1 MTEAPGLAPFAAIAA
16 EPAIWLVLIAWGFA
30 EAIVAPVVPDVLIG
44 ILVLAAPWQLA
55 PLLSAAIVGG
65 VGGAAAFWRLR
76 RVRPDIVARILASQ
90 PGLGRPGLTE
100 AQERLRR
107 RGVVKGFAQIGP
119 GLPVKACLAALA
131 TIDPKR
137 PVIEVM
143 ALALLNRLA
152 RLAPVAIAFAF
163 LHPVALAADWGAA
176 TIAAVYTAGWAL
188 FYGSYWTLRDP
199 RRRG

>member
-1 MTEAPGLAPFAAIAA
+1 
-16 EPAIWLVLIAWGFA
+16 
-30 EAIVAPVVPDVLIG
+30 
-44 ILVLAAPWQLA
+44 
-55 PLLSAAIVGG
+55 
-65 VGGAAAFWRLR
+65 
-76 RVRPDIVARILASQ
+76 
-90 PGLGRPGLTE
+90 
-100 AQERLRR
+100 
-107 RGVVKGFAQIGP
+107 
-119 GLPVKACLAALA
+119 
-131 TIDPKR
+131 
-137 PVIEVM
+137 VIEVM